1 MFRSDSLPMPT
12 QEFADPAETDLL
24 REILR
29 ATRKEHLE
37 LTVRIVRA
45 PRTLDT
51 VIVSGSGYAA
61 GYRQGASWPDLF
73 RSHLESGLFG

>member
-1 MFRSDSLPMPT
+1 MST
-12 QEFADPAETDLL
+12 QEFAEPAETDLL
-24 REILR
+24 HEILR
-29 ATRKEHLE
+29 AARKEHLE

-45 PRTLDT
+45 PRALVDT
-51 VIVSGSGYAA
+51 VVVSGSGYAA